1 MGRMRRP
8 PRFAMVPTRSRAGAI
23 QRLARR
29 LRPVGLGGVLAD
41 LDRVGARA
49 PVPGDAAGEG
59 FTWDDR
65 DREDERWW
73 PQGVAGLGSG
83 DVLLVSWYA
92 KRNRWLRTPGC
103 RISFVDRAHP
113 DGPRYRHV
121 RLVVPRRRLGIPSLG
136 VVPVHAGGI
145 AVHGDV
151 LLLADT
157 LAGVRVFRLD
167 DVMAVPGRGP
177 RGVLRWLSRW
187 RPTAPQGADH
197 VLPQLT
203 AFRVPLSSGRDRLRF
218 SFLSV
223 GEVDGRPNLVAGEY
237 RRAADRA
244 PRLVRYLL
252 DGRTGL
258 PALDEHGRAVPLA
271 VHDDQPR
278 RMQGVAVHGADW
290 FASAS
295 AGRGNGGD
303 LHVGAPGSW
312 RRHRGVLPPGPE
324 DLAWSRPGEE
334 LWCVS
339 EWPGQ
344 RWVFPV
350 ATSRW
355 RNADAPGP
363 VVS

>member
-1 MGRMRRP
+1 MGRMP
-8 PRFAMVPTRSRAGAI
+8 LAPRFALVRARTRSR
-23 QRLARR
+23 LVRR
-29 LRPVGLGGVLAD
+29 LGTRLRRVGLGGVLAD
-41 LDRVGARA
+41 LDRLGDPV
-49 PVPGDAAGEG
+49 PVPGDAAGDG
-59 FTWDDR
+59 FTWDDV
-65 DREDERWW
+65 DREDRTWW
-73 PQGVAGLGSG
+73 PQGVAGLDSG

-92 KRNRWLRTPGC
+92 KRDRWLRTPGC
-103 RISFVDRAHP
+103 RISVVDRTRP

-121 RLVVPRRRLGIPSLG
+121 RLVVPRRRLGILTLG
-136 VVPVHAGGI
+136 SVPVHAGGI

-157 LAGVRVFRLD
+157 VAGVRVFRLAD
-167 DVMAVPGRGP
+167 
-177 RGVLRWLSRW
+177 VLR
-187 RPTAPQGADH
+187 APDGEY

-203 AFRVPLSSGRDRLRF
+203 AFRVPLLAGRDRLRF

-223 GEVDGRPNLVAGEY
+223 GEVDGRPHLVVGEY
-237 RRAADRA
+237 RRAADRP

-258 PALDEHGRAVPLA
+258 PALDERGRAVPLD

-278 RMQGVAVHGADW
+278 RMQGAAVHGTDW
-290 FASAS
+290 FVTASS
-295 AGRGNGGD
+295 GRGNPGD
-303 LHVGAPGSW
+303 LYVGEPGSW

-355 RNADAPGP
+355 RG
-363 VVS
+363 V